1 LTRAWKLPPLL
12 PHILAGRLPLV
23 DEAAKQVVAFDL
35 RVGQSSG
42 CVPRFRRDERERR
55 MPVTNDGGK
64 DFSIVGGR
72 ADDRFVSGVARAA
85 TI

>member
-1 LTRAWKLPPLL
+1 MN
-12 PHILAGRLPLV
+12 
-23 DEAAKQVVAFDL
+23 EAAKQVVAFDL

-55 MPVTNDGGK
+55 MPVTNGGGN

-85 TI
+85 TV